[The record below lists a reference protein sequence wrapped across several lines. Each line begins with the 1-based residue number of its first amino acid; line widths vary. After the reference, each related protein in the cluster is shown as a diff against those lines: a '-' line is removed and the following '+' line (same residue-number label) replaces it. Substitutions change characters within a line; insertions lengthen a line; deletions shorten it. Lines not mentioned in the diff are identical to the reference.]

1 MTNKSPHIS
10 LPAEKLVRR
19 VLDMSPESFQSWP
32 ESVRGLALS
41 LAGELFLIRYN
52 PFINPELIKQ
62 SVWSRL
68 GAEKSGLSPQ
78 YFKDISTR
86 LEIYWQ
92 WFLDD
97 QEFKTRVKKNLSKH
111 LPVENIVTAPNTIIE
126 CATDATDL
134 RMELPMMVLFPENT
148 LQIQAI
154 VRLANEMGFAIVP
167 RGGGSGLTG
176 GAIPAMRRSVILSMS
191 RMKKILGIDQERLL
205 LCSQSGVITLDAIK
219 AAARE
224 KLLFTVDP
232 ASKAAS
238 SLGGNISENA
248 GGPFAFEYGTTIDN
262 ISSYKM
268 VMANGELIE
277 VKRLNH
283 PGHKILMDEEVE
295 FEVLD
300 HEGNVREKIILGG
313 DDIRTPGLGK
323 DVTNKYL
330 GGLPGIQKE
339 GVDGVI
345 TEACFTLYPMM
356 AMSRVLCLEFY
367 GHSMHNAMQV
377 IKNIVAL
384 RDEIRKAGDLV
395 KISALEEFGT
405 KYVQAIEYRKKSRQ
419 YEGEPISVLIIQLDS
434 NEEQALNQSV
444 ERIVDIVSPYDQ
456 VDVFVARDDKEA
468 EIFWEDRH
476 RLSAITRRTSGF
488 KINEDVVIPLDVIPE
503 FSDFIEDLN
512 LYYLALAYRKSLNKV
527 LDLPGVD
534 MDDEFIH
541 MELDMAMGVLKNK
554 VSRDDLPEEIFFLQI
569 GFFFQ
574 DLKGRYPELRES
586 LEEILN
592 ELNNTRIIVANH
604 MHAGDGNCHVNIPV
618 NSNDPEMMHLA
629 EEAAGKVFDRVLELK
644 GQVSG
649 EHGIGITKIG
659 FLSDEKINALIE
671 YKKKIDPNNVFNPQ
685 KLTSKVLAVHPYT
698 FSFNRL
704 IEDLI
709 KSGLEEKER
718 LIDLLKSIQ
727 TCSRCGKCKQICPM
741 YLPEK
746 GLLFHPRNKNLAM
759 GALIEALYYTQVLQ
773 GTPDK
778 EVMGHLKRIME
789 HCTACGKCTQAC
801 PVKIENAQAA
811 LGMRSYL
818 DINKASGHPVK
829 NNLLQYLCRDPQKI
843 MPRAAKIACVGQSL
857 QNTAL
862 GVVPSS
868 WRKKM
873 SSPLFRDKSPGIGYR
888 NLPETLHLNKQNM
901 FSAEGKDTNSAVFY
915 FPGCGAGLFYRDIGL
930 ATLALILE
938 SGRSVILPEQ
948 HHCCGYP
955 LLASG
960 CTGSY
965 EKIRA
970 DNRRTLQNI
979 LDSAQSK
986 GLKPEYVLTSCGTC
1000 REGIADYRLRSS
1012 GDELGRMDVVQYL
1025 LETLPAGN
1033 AAGGEKILY
1042 HPACHAEWTGV
1053 NLLKAGEIYAG
1064 KLEKFLG
1071 AGVEISPGCC
1081 GESGLGAMTSPAIYN
1096 LIRSR
1101 KQEIL
1106 SGQLPRYSQQSPL
1119 LVGCPSCKIGISRS
1133 LMELKNKMQVMH
1145 TVEYL
1150 AKIRLGENWKKDLL
1164 RRIGKGRK
1172 ENNLVIVPTH
1182 RQKVPA

>member
-1 MTNKSPHIS
+1 MTNKNPHIS

-19 VLDMSPESFQSWP
+19 VLDMSQENFKSWP

-41 LAGELFLIRYN
+41 LAGELFIIRYN
-52 PFINPELIKQ
+52 PFINPELIQK

-68 GAEKSGLSPQ
+68 NAERSGLSPQ
-78 YFKDISTR
+78 YFQEISSR
-86 LEIYWQ
+86 LGKYWQ
-92 WFLDD
+92 SFQDD
-97 QEFKTRVKKNLSKH
+97 QEFRARVIKNFSKH
-111 LPVENIVTAPNTIIE
+111 LPEGNIVTTPNTIIE

-148 LQIQAI
+148 SEIQTI

-176 GAIPAMRRSVILSMS
+176 GAIPAMKRSVILSMS
-191 RMKKILGIDQERLL
+191 RMKKILGIDKEKLV

-238 SLGGNISENA
+238 SLGGNVSENA

-262 ISSYKM
+262 ILSYKM

-277 VKRLNH
+277 VKRVNH
-283 PGHKILMDEEVE
+283 PGHKILMDEDVE
-295 FEVLD
+295 FEIQD
-300 HEGNVREKIILGG
+300 HEGNARERIILYGE
-313 DDIRTPGLGK
+313 DIRTPGLGK
-323 DVTNKYL
+323 DVTNKFL

-345 TEACFTLYPMM
+345 TEACFTLHPMM
-356 AMSRVLCLEFY
+356 ALSRVLCLEFY
-367 GHSMHNAMQV
+367 GHSMRNAMLV
-377 IKNIVAL
+377 IKDIVAL
-384 RDEIRKAGDLV
+384 RDKIRKAGDLV

-419 YEGEPISVLIIQLDS
+419 YEGEPISVLILQLDS
-434 NEEQALNQSV
+434 NDQEALKQSV
-444 ERIVDIVSPYDQ
+444 ESIVDIVSPYDQ
-456 VDVFVARDDKEA
+456 VDVFVAGDDKEA

-476 RLSAITRRTSGF
+476 KLSAITRRTSGF

-503 FSDFIEDLN
+503 FSDFIENLN
-512 LYYLALAYRKSLNKV
+512 LYYLALAYRKALNKV
-527 LDLPGVD
+527 LDLPGMD

-541 MELDMAMGVLKNK
+541 MELDVAMGVLKNK
-554 VSRDDLPEEIFFLQI
+554 ISKDDLPEEIFHVQI

-574 DLKGRYPELRES
+574 DLKGRYPELQES
-586 LEEILN
+586 LEKILA

-629 EEAAGKVFDRVLELK
+629 EEAAAKVFDRVLELK

-659 FLSDEKINALIE
+659 FLSDEKINALKE
-671 YKKKIDPNNVFNPQ
+671 YKKKIDPHNVFNPQ
-685 KLTSKVLAVHPYT
+685 KLTRKDLPVHPYT

-704 IEDLI
+704 IEDLT
-709 KSGLEEKER
+709 KSGLEGKDR
-718 LIDLLKSIQ
+718 LINLLKSIQ

-759 GALIEALYYTQVLQ
+759 GALIEALYYTQILQ
-773 GTPDK
+773 GVPDQK
-778 EVMGHLKRIME
+778 VMGHLKRIME

-801 PVKIENAQAA
+801 PVKIENARAA

-829 NNLLQYLCRDPQKI
+829 NRVLKYLSTDPQKMI
-843 MPRAAKIACVGQSL
+843 PRVAKIAGIGQRI

-862 GVVPSS
+862 GIVPSF
-868 WRKKM
+868 WRNKM
-873 SSPLFRDKSPGIGYR
+873 SSPLLRGKSPDMGFR
-888 NLPETLHLNKQNM
+888 NLSETLHLNRHNI
-901 FSAEGKDTNSAVFY
+901 FAPGEKDTNKAVLY
-915 FPGCGAGLFYRDIGL
+915 FPGCGAGLFYREIGL
-930 ATLALILE
+930 ASLALILE
-938 SGRSVILPEQ
+938 SGRSVILPEK

-960 CTGSY
+960 CTESY
-965 EKIRA
+965 EKIRS
-970 DNRRTLQNI
+970 DNKKALQNI
-979 LDSAQSK
+979 LDSALNHK
-986 GLKPEYVLTSCGTC
+986 LEPEYVLTSCGTC
-1000 REGIADYRLRSS
+1000 REGTGEYRLRSS
-1012 GDELGRMDVVQYL
+1012 KDELGRMDVVQYL
-1025 LETLPAGN
+1025 LETT
-1033 AAGGEKILY
+1033 AGGIPGDREKILY
-1042 HPACHAEWTGV
+1042 HPSCHAEWTGV
-1053 NLLKAGEIYAG
+1053 NLLKAGEIYAE
-1064 KLEKFLG
+1064 KLGKFLDTE
-1071 AGVEISPGCC
+1071 VEISPGCC
-1081 GESGLGAMTSPAIYN
+1081 GESGLGAMTSPEIYN

-1106 SGQLPRYSQQSPL
+1106 SEQLPGHSQQSPL

-1133 LMELKNKMQVMH
+1133 LMELKSKIKVLH

-1150 AKIRLGENWKKDLL
+1150 ARLRLGENWKGDLL
-1164 RRIGKGRK
+1164 KRIAKGKI
-1172 ENNLVIVPTH
+1172 ENNLVTVPSA
-1182 RQKVPA
+1182 K